1 MTTEPQPTPALE
13 VAARRRRE
21 LREALIAFEDALASP
36 VPDRVTWLAEVT
48 ETLES
53 LGQAFEDHVTATEAP
68 GGLYDEMGATSP
80 HLNTKANRLRAE
92 HPVITAALIEGSAR
106 LATPPADDADAD
118 AVRDELQ
125 RLMGQIVRHRQH
137 GADLVWEA
145 YAIDIG
151 DLGDAG

>member
-21 LREALIAFEDALASP
+21 LHEALVVFEEALASP
-36 VPDRVTWLAEVT
+36 VRDRVTWHAEVS
-48 ETLES
+48 EALEA
-53 LGQAFEDHVTATEAP
+53 LGHAFEDHVAATEAA

-80 HLNTKANRLRAE
+80 HLSAKANRLRAE
-92 HPVITAALIEGSAR
+92 HPAITAGLIEGSAR
-106 LATPPADDADAD
+106 LAAPPADDADA
-118 AVRDELQ
+118 VREELQ

-151 DLGDAG
+151 DIGAAG